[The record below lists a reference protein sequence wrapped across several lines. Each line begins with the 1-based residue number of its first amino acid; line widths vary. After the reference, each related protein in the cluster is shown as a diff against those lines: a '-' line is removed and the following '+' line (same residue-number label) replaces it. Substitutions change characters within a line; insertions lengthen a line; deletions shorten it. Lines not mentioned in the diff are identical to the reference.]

1 MAEEGHCTYSHA
13 SHPIPFGVYTRLH
26 ITKPKAHQTPQ
37 EAYTLD
43 AELLKIQYEQAQR
56 IEPAIAS
63 LLEIDPQ
70 ESPEQA
76 EEEVHQPRLAGDE
89 HREAASSSD
98 DN

>member
-1 MAEEGHCTYSHA
+1 MLPTR
-13 SHPIPFGVYTRLH
+13 VYTRLH

-56 IEPAIAS
+56 MEPAIAS
-63 LLEIDPQ
+63 LLDVDSQ